1 MHNLKKFNMNRKYR
15 VRIRCL
21 TFLVT
26 LFWLPLHAQEAGKE
40 FRPAGEPISYAEKDN
55 RKKSPEPLEDQKDKL
70 KKQRIITAKGRVTDA
85 AGEPLIGVNVL
96 IKESGT
102 GQVTDLNGEFK
113 LPDIRFGSPL
123 RISFIGYKTL
133 EVNARENMRLTLY
146 EDRTKL
152 DEVVI
157 VGYGS
162 QKKANLS
169 GAVSSVSID
178 ALAERP
184 VTNAENA
191 LAGLASGLTVTNSG
205 GNTPGFETSTIRIRG
220 VGTLNNADPLVVID
234 GVAGCAISD
243 INPQDIK
250 NISILK
256 DAASSAIYG
265 SRAANGVILIT
276 TKTGYEGSAKI
287 TYSGNFS
294 FEKVAKRLNLVT
306 DYADFMEIQ
315 NAALSANGQAPRF
328 SQTSIDAW
336 RNDNGANPTVYPNT
350 DWQDHIYRNP
360 SVVQNQ
366 PEGQG
371 RHLHLRGHRPEAL
384 DRGEPRPEPDRGRGH
399 GLHHRCVGHGV
410 RTVAAAVYRPLLR
423 LCHGRI
429 LHVQGQARPHHLRRP
444 VQARGGLPCPLAADP
459 PSAGT

>member
-1 MHNLKKFNMNRKYR
+1 M
-15 VRIRCL
+15 
-21 TFLVT
+21 
-26 LFWLPLHAQEAGKE
+26 
-40 FRPAGEPISYAEKDN
+40 
-55 RKKSPEPLEDQKDKL
+55 EDQKDKL

-205 GNTPGFETSTIRIRG
+205 GEYPGFRDFYDPDPGCRYIEQCRSARG
-220 VGTLNNADPLVVID
+220 D
-234 GVAGCAISD
+234 
-243 INPQDIK
+243 
-250 NISILK
+250 
-256 DAASSAIYG
+256 
-265 SRAANGVILIT
+265 R
-276 TKTGYEGSAKI
+276 
-287 TYSGNFS
+287 
-294 FEKVAKRLNLVT
+294 
-306 DYADFMEIQ
+306 
-315 NAALSANGQAPRF
+315 
-328 SQTSIDAW
+328 W
-336 RNDNGANPTVYPNT
+336 R
-350 DWQDHIYRNP
+350 
-360 SVVQNQ
+360 S
-366 PEGQG
+366 
-371 RHLHLRGHRPEAL
+371 
-384 DRGEPRPEPDRGRGH
+384 
-399 GLHHRCVGHGV
+399 
-410 RTVAAAVYRPLLR
+410 R
-423 LCHGRI
+423 LCY
-429 LHVQGQARPHHLRRP
+429 Q
-444 VQARGGLPCPLAADP
+444 
-459 PSAGT
+459 

>member
-70 KKQRIITAKGRVTDA
+70 KKQHIITVKGRVTDA

-123 RISFIGYKTL
+123 RISFIGYKPL

-169 GAVSSVSID
+169 GAVSSVNID

-205 GNTPGFETSTIRIRG
+205 GEYPGFRDFHDPDPGCRYIEQCRSARG
-220 VGTLNNADPLVVID
+220 D
-234 GVAGCAISD
+234 
-243 INPQDIK
+243 
-250 NISILK
+250 
-256 DAASSAIYG
+256 
-265 SRAANGVILIT
+265 R
-276 TKTGYEGSAKI
+276 
-287 TYSGNFS
+287 
-294 FEKVAKRLNLVT
+294 
-306 DYADFMEIQ
+306 
-315 NAALSANGQAPRF
+315 
-328 SQTSIDAW
+328 W
-336 RNDNGANPTVYPNT
+336 R
-350 DWQDHIYRNP
+350 
-360 SVVQNQ
+360 S
-366 PEGQG
+366 
-371 RHLHLRGHRPEAL
+371 
-384 DRGEPRPEPDRGRGH
+384 
-399 GLHHRCVGHGV
+399 
-410 RTVAAAVYRPLLR
+410 R
-423 LCHGRI
+423 LCY
-429 LHVQGQARPHHLRRP
+429 Q
-444 VQARGGLPCPLAADP
+444 
-459 PSAGT
+459 

>member
-70 KKQRIITAKGRVTDA
+70 KKQHIITVKGRVTDA

-123 RISFIGYKTL
+123 RISFIGYKPL

-169 GAVSSVSID
+169 
-178 ALAERP
+178 
-184 VTNAENA
+184 
-191 LAGLASGLTVTNSG
+191 
-205 GNTPGFETSTIRIRG
+205 
-220 VGTLNNADPLVVID
+220 
-234 GVAGCAISD
+234 
-243 INPQDIK
+243 
-250 NISILK
+250 
-256 DAASSAIYG
+256 
-265 SRAANGVILIT
+265 
-276 TKTGYEGSAKI
+276 
-287 TYSGNFS
+287 
-294 FEKVAKRLNLVT
+294 
-306 DYADFMEIQ
+306 
-315 NAALSANGQAPRF
+315 
-328 SQTSIDAW
+328 
-336 RNDNGANPTVYPNT
+336 
-350 DWQDHIYRNP
+350 
-360 SVVQNQ
+360 
-366 PEGQG
+366 
-371 RHLHLRGHRPEAL
+371 
-384 DRGEPRPEPDRGRGH
+384 
-399 GLHHRCVGHGV
+399 
-410 RTVAAAVYRPLLR
+410 
-423 LCHGRI
+423 
-429 LHVQGQARPHHLRRP
+429 
-444 VQARGGLPCPLAADP
+444 
-459 PSAGT
+459 